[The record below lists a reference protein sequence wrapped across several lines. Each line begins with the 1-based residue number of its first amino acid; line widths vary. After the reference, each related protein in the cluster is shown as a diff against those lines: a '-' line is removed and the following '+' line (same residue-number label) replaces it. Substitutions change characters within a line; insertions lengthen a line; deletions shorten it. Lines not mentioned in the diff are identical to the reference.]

1 MWLRAARA
9 NRKLKRN
16 ARTKDADGIQ
26 ASSLLYETQLEAISQ
41 HKYILWEEGGGGTHS
56 PRPAT
61 LPLRLRPRDMQ
72 HFKTNT
78 V

>member
-26 ASSLLYETQLEAISQ
+26 ASSLLYETQFEAISQ
-41 HKYILWEEGGGGTHS
+41 HKYILWEEGGGDSQPSARYASAEAPTTRH
-56 PRPAT
+56 AT
-61 LPLRLRPRDMQ
+61 
-72 HFKTNT
+72 F
-78 V
+78 